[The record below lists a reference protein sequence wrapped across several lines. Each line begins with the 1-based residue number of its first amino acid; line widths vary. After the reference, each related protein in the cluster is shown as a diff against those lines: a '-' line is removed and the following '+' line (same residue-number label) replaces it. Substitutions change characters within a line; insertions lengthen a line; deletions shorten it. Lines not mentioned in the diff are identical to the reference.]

1 MFISSKLTVLYIEN
15 DLELRD
21 KYSNL
26 MHNNGLDVLKTDNM
40 ATGYDLFR
48 THKVDIILVDLD
60 LPNHDGLEFIRLL
73 RDKEIQTPA
82 IIATSSTDK
91 NVLLEAINLEITRY
105 LVKPFLNS
113 ELLESLRIA
122 KKKLSNMLFTTF
134 TPLHDEFSY
143 DPINKSINNPNG
155 ESIQLSKKEYLLIE
169 LLLQHKRQLISYE
182 EIEQIIWQDNPMSID
197 ALRTLVRGIRKKTY
211 THIITNHNGVG
222 YKIDF

>member
-1 MFISSKLTVLYIEN
+1 MFTSSKLTVLYIEN
-15 DLELRD
+15 DVELRD
-21 KYSNL
+21 KYTNL
-26 MHNNGLDVLKTDNM
+26 MHSNGLNVLKTDNM

-60 LPNHDGLEFIRLL
+60 LPNHDGLEFIRFL

-82 IIATSSTDK
+82 IVATTSTDK

-105 LVKPFLNS
+105 LVKPFSNS

-122 KKKLSNMLFTTF
+122 KKKLSNILFTTV

-143 DPINKSINNPNG
+143 DLINKSINNPNG

-169 LLLQHKRQLISYE
+169 LLLKNKRQLIPYE

-211 THIITNHNGVG
+211 THIITNQNGVG
-222 YKIDF
+222 YKIDL